1 MSVKPLYEG
10 VKLTKKFYMGLPDR
24 VFLVCSVGM
33 SPMEPEFAEYV
44 VVSSERLQQWNRI
57 LEARV
62 DQRHCEVYQKREDFE
77 EYLKGWRRKSDG
89 RGWYRA
95 EFYPNGR

>member
-33 SPMEPEFAEYV
+33 SPDG
-44 VVSSERLQQWNRI
+44 
-57 LEARV
+57 ARV
-62 DQRHCEVYQKREDFE
+62 
-77 EYLKGWRRKSDG
+77 RRIRS
-89 RGWYRA
+89 RV
-95 EFYPNGR
+95 E